1 MQEESGMLLEQLH
14 GIAGREDLPA
24 RSGRDADRYANCD
37 ADRDAHA
44 DCSALDHAN

>member
-24 RSGRDADRYANCD
+24 RSGRDADC
-37 ADRDAHA
+37 DAHA
-44 DCSALDHAN
+44 DCSAFDHAN

>member
-1 MQEESGMLLEQLH
+1 MQEESGMLLEQLR

-37 ADRDAHA
+37 AHA
-44 DCSALDHAN
+44 DCNAFDHAN